1 MYNILGEKSF
11 EGEYKPIILSEPN
24 VYLKMYRKQISK
36 PLRKLGH
43 FNLVA
48 ENGKTVEQ
56 LLKKLESLKE
66 KVVIQ
71 PLH

>member
-1 MYNILGEKSF
+1 MYGK
-11 EGEYKPIILSEPN
+11 K
-24 VYLKMYRKQISK
+24 ISK

-48 ENGKTVEQ
+48 GNGETVEQ
-56 LLKKLESLKE
+56 LLEKLETLKE
-66 KVVIQ
+66 KVVTH